1 MHPMLIKRILGESP
15 LFSQFAADEIL
26 PLAEKMH
33 ANLRR
38 VSKGETIMRAQDAG
52 DASARMYIVLEGA
65 LKVTLPQESGDHE
78 VVLNVLTAGA
88 IVGELAMLDGGPRSA
103 SVTAMMDSELAS
115 LHRSE
120 FYQLTQKY
128 PAMQE
133 KMIRFL
139 CSEVRRLSQR
149 FEQVSTLS
157 VKQRLAAYLLALAK
171 TFKGQPIR
179 MTQQDL
185 SGAVGATREQ
195 ISRIMKEFYQEG
207 LLEKLETD
215 DSTPKESSPKVA
227 GKHAQVQVTAAGEV
241 ALQQMIKEG

>member
-1 MHPMLIKRILGESP
+1 MHPMLIKRILRESP
-15 LFSQFAADEIL
+15 LFSQFSEEEIL

-33 ANLRR
+33 ANLKR
-38 VSKGETIMRAQDAG
+38 VSKGQAIMRAQDAG

-133 KMIRFL
+133 KMIQFL
-139 CSEVRRLSQR
+139 CSEVRRLSLR

-195 ISRIMKEFYQEG
+195 ISRIMKEFYQDG
-207 LLEKLETD
+207 YLEKLDAE
-215 DSTPKESSPKVA
+215 DSATKDSSPKVA
-227 GKHAQVQVTAAGEV
+227 GKHAQVQVTAIGET
-241 ALQQMIKEG
+241 ALQRIVKDD